1 MDDKGKALPSP
12 TVSTMLRTVASIFL
26 GMCEDDRT
34 SPCMDEGAEEVAP
47 AQRGMTLSELLPML
61 FHAEGLGTE
70 EWEGIAAVLL
80 SHHGRLNKVLLL

>member
-26 GMCEDDRT
+26 GMCEDDR
-34 SPCMDEGAEEVAP
+34 MDEGGEDVAP

-61 FHAEGLGTE
+61 FHADGLGTE

-80 SHHGRLNKVLLL
+80 SHHGRLNKELLL